1 MHHFGDAIHAA
12 SALKQSRPR
21 RPAFATRRAPSPVAN
36 RPKLNSRPQKRE
48 FSNTVIRAIV
58 LHDVEISSQFFS
70 YVSLLIVVLLLSYRP
85 SVSAL
90 KLKSN
95 VTIMGRPSGSRMKSL
110 APKQGVIGISRTK
123 SHCMIVC

>member
-1 MHHFGDAIHAA
+1 MLYTLQ
-12 SALKQSRPR
+12 ALKQSRPR
-21 RPAFATRRAPSPVAN
+21 RPAFASYATRPLPGGKSTY
-36 RPKLNSRPQKRE
+36 KLKSHPPKRE

-58 LHDVEISSQFFS
+58 LHDVEISSQFFN

-110 APKQGVIGISRTK
+110 APKQGVIGIPTPSL
-123 SHCMIVC
+123 IA